1 MTRQCETLTKALALA
16 ILLSAENSYSPVAQ
30 LAEQVAV
37 NHWVRCSNHR
47 GGENELKAILM
58 DGLFY
63 KISPTLGSICAY
75 HEFFEFDSL

>member
-1 MTRQCETLTKALALA
+1 
-16 ILLSAENSYSPVAQ
+16 
-30 LAEQVAV
+30 
-37 NHWVRCSNHR
+37 
-47 GGENELKAILM
+47 M